1 MAEKTK
7 NQAYFDAS
15 LLHQIAVRRFTA
27 MQIKE
32 LLAVIEKA
40 DIEISKKL
48 RNFLPGVKS
57 YESARLQD
65 LLDDIKVAR
74 KELMKQVNKN
84 ITETLT
90 GFIKSE
96 ADFENRAIDL
106 ALNVAIVSTSVP
118 LSVLKE
124 VVFKK
129 PFSVSQVGAQNLK
142 GWLDQMALTDVE
154 NITNAIKLGVING
167 ESINTIVSRVVGSR
181 DNDFDNGALAIT
193 RRNLDTIV
201 RTAINHATN
210 SAREEIWKENED
222 IIDGLRWTSTL
233 DGRTSA
239 ICRSRDGHIAPV
251 GNKEV
256 PVGSKKLNPVDARPP
271 AHPRCRSVM
280 VAVFNGLGVIGKRPF
295 VADGRTANQR
305 EIDFQAEAKLAG
317 VPLREYKK
325 MWADR
330 NVGRVAASVT
340 YEEWLRG
347 QSQKFKE
354 EVLGKTKAKLFNTGK
369 IKLNEFV
376 DVRGKEMTLEQLA
389 NSHGNVFE
397 LAGLNPKSY

>member
-330 NVGRVAASVT
+330 NVGRVTESVT

>member
-1 MAEKTK
+1 
-7 NQAYFDAS
+7 
-15 LLHQIAVRRFTA
+15 
-27 MQIKE
+27 
-32 LLAVIEKA
+32 
-40 DIEISKKL
+40 
-48 RNFLPGVKS
+48 
-57 YESARLQD
+57 
-65 LLDDIKVAR
+65 
-74 KELMKQVNKN
+74 
-84 ITETLT
+84 
-90 GFIKSE
+90 
-96 ADFENRAIDL
+96 
-106 ALNVAIVSTSVP
+106 
-118 LSVLKE
+118 
-124 VVFKK
+124 
-129 PFSVSQVGAQNLK
+129 
-142 GWLDQMALTDVE
+142 MALTDVE